1 MPSALINVPRTAKRG
16 DIIEIKTL
24 MSHIME
30 TGYRHLAS
38 GEIVPRD
45 IITSFSCRY
54 NGTEIFRADLY
65 PAIAANPFITF
76 FTTATESGKFEF
88 EWIGDKGFSETASRR
103 MRFAGII
110 TLAALLTA
118 GAVRATDIPQNERR
132 TGYSFMTPDTQ
143 AMQDDDT
150 ANPGMLW
157 VLDGDALWKRK
168 VGTADKACADCHG
181 EARATMKGVAARY
194 PAFDK
199 ALGRP
204 VDLEQ
209 RINLCRVN
217 HQQASPLPYESRGLL
232 ALTALVAQQSRG
244 IAIETGADP
253 QLEPFLAKGREL
265 FMQRQG
271 QLNLGCTNCHDDN
284 WDKRLAGS
292 AITQAHPTG
301 YPLYRLEWQSLGSL
315 QRRLRA
321 CITGIRAQ
329 AYDYGAP
336 ELVELELYLM
346 SRARGMAVEAP
357 AVRP

>member
-1 MPSALINVPRTAKRG
+1 MTSART
-16 DIIEIKTL
+16 
-24 MSHIME
+24 
-30 TGYRHLAS
+30 
-38 GEIVPRD
+38 
-45 IITSFSCRY
+45 
-54 NGTEIFRADLY
+54 
-65 PAIAANPFITF
+65 IAVAVLL
-76 FTTATESGKFEF
+76 
-88 EWIGDKGFSETASRR
+88 
-103 MRFAGII
+103 
-110 TLAALLTA
+110 LAADIATSLLSA
-118 GAVRATDIPQNERR
+118 NEIPQGERR
-132 TGYSFMTPDTQ
+132 SGYSFMSPDTQ
-143 AMQDDDT
+143 AMQNDDT

-157 VLDGDALWKRK
+157 VLDGEALWKSK
-168 VGTADKACADCHG
+168 AGATDKACVDCHQD
-181 EARATMKGVAARY
+181 ARASMKGVAARY

-199 ALGRP
+199 TLGRP

-209 RINLCRVN
+209 RINLCRAR
-217 HQQASPLPYESRGLL
+217 HQEATPLRYESRDLL
-232 ALTALVAQQSRG
+232 ALTAFVAQQSRG
-244 IAIETGADP
+244 MAIEAGTDP
-253 QLEPFLAKGREL
+253 RLEPFVARGHEL

-292 AITQAHPTG
+292 AITQGHPTG

-346 SRARGMAVEAP
+346 SRARGMAMEAP